1 MSPWDLDVNLRFV
14 VLDFLYLSA
23 FLMIGTVLRR
33 YVKFFQKYLIPN
45 NLIAGFIALLIG
57 SQGFGIINLH
67 SDRLILYVYH
77 LLALTFIALGLR
89 QSKTNWGKGPVSKS
103 IASLTSYII
112 QGSIGLIVALILVYT
127 IAPDLFIGIGL
138 LIPLGFGMG
147 PGLAAVLGGGW
158 DATLVKLG
166 YEAPGAAQIG
176 LTFATIGYLYAF
188 FGGMALIQWGI
199 RTGKSKLITNLDS
212 ITNDMRRGVYK
223 DGKPPIA
230 GKLPL
235 TTEAIEPLAFQLS
248 LIGLVYLATWLIVNW
263 LTGVMTAG
271 NNQLLEQLA
280 NTVWSFHFVVGLLL
294 SLVVRKI
301 LDMTGRGYVID
312 KGLMNR
318 GMGVFLDFLIM
329 GAVAAISLKIVLQN
343 WEAILIMSLL
353 AGPATGFMLYWV
365 TRRAFDDFHFERFIE
380 LFGEMTGTINSA
392 LVLLRVTDPEF
403 ETPVAEDAAYG
414 GGISLF
420 LGLPLLFALNIPI
433 AIYENAIEGY
443 WVTLGILIGYG
454 ILLWIVW
461 RAIGFI
467 KFGKPKI

>member
-45 NLIAGFIALLIG
+45 NLIAGFLALLIG
-57 SQGFGIINLH
+57 SQGIGLIDLQ
-67 SDRLILYVYH
+67 SERLILYVYH

-112 QGSIGLIVALILVYT
+112 QGSIGLIVALILVHT

-147 PGLAAVLGGGW
+147 PGLAAALGGGW
-158 DATLVKLG
+158 DDTLIKLG

-248 LIGLVYLATWLIVNW
+248 LIGLVYLATWLIVKW

-271 NNQLLEQLA
+271 NDQLLVQLA

-294 SLVVRKI
+294 SLIVRKI

-353 AGPATGFMLYWV
+353 AGPATGFMLYYV
-365 TRRAFDDFHFERFIE
+365 TRRAFDDYHFERFIE
-380 LFGEMTGTINSA
+380 LWGEMTGTINSA

-403 ETPVAEDAAYG
+403 ETPVAEDAVYG

-420 LGLPLLFALNIPI
+420 LGLPLLFTLNIPI

-467 KFGKPKI
+467 KFGKPKV